1 MLLWHAT
8 QRVGAALRADSDR
21 RRRAIFED
29 GDLPGADHQ
38 APAFLAVEADS
49 TFLPAWHGHSD
60 DIEVYVGIAYSGK
73 TERLGRPA
81 LAEKGRCSD
90 LRGSAHFGQ
99 TLLTMA
105 QTRHNALDSPC
116 GAFLSDGAACL
127 RTIQEDHF
135 PRLTRQLDWAH
146 VLRRVLEAYG
156 PAHSDRA
163 HDIIASLRTGDRQHA
178 CEYVSAH
185 ARRWR
190 KRAPYLRELRG
201 YLDGPGSDLY
211 GIRCLRAAG
220 IAVPPRME
228 GTGGIE
234 REIGVFVGQRMKRR
248 GMTWTR
254 RGAEN
259 LLAVRQ
265 QLLDR
270 LSVA

>member
-8 QRVGAALRADSDR
+8 RRVGAALRAESDR
-21 RRRAIFED
+21 RRRSIFED
-29 GDLPGADHQ
+29 GDLPGTEHQ
-38 APAFLAVEADS
+38 APSFLGVEADS
-49 TFLPAWHGHSD
+49 TFLPSWHGKSD
-60 DIEVYVGIAYSGK
+60 DFEVYVGIAYSGK

-81 LAEKGRCSD
+81 LAEKGRCFG

-105 QTRHNALDSPC
+105 QARHNALDSP
-116 GAFLSDGAACL
+116 GGVFLSDGAACL

-146 VLRRVLEAYG
+146 VLRRIREAYG
-156 PAHSDRA
+156 PAHSDQAHEIISALRA
-163 HDIIASLRTGDRQHA
+163 GDRQGA
-178 CEYVSAH
+178 CEHVSDH
-185 ARRWR
+185 AKRWR
-190 KRAPYLRELRG
+190 NRAPYLRELRS
-201 YLDGPGSDLY
+201 YLDGPGNDLY
-211 GIRCLRAAG
+211 GIRRLRTAG

-228 GTGGIE
+228 GTGAIE
-234 REIGVFVGQRMKRR
+234 REIGVWVGQRMKRC
-248 GMTWTR
+248 GMSWTR